1 LFQTAVVKEGLR
13 LSFGVVGRLP
23 RVVPDSGA
31 SFDNHFLPS
40 GTVVG
45 MSSWMMHRDPD
56 VFPDPM
62 KFDPERWLQSIE
74 QTQRLN
80 HNMVPF
86 GRGSRQCVGMP
97 LAHAEVYVMLGTMF
111 RRFPKELRVCNTTPE
126 TMADYEDWF
135 SSYHPYSKRDE
146 WLRVR
151 VAPETVGDAE
161 KSEHGL

>member
-1 LFQTAVVKEGLR
+1 
-13 LSFGVVGRLP
+13 
-23 RVVPDSGA
+23 VVPDSGA

-40 GTVVG
+40 GTIVG
-45 MSSWMMHRDPD
+45 MSSWMMHRDPE

-62 KFDPERWLQSIE
+62 KFDPERWLQSTE

-97 LAHAEVYVMLGTMF
+97 LAYAEVYVMLGTMF
-111 RRFPKELRVCNTTPE
+111 RRFPRELRVCNTTPE

-146 WLRVR
+146 WLRVS
-151 VAPETVGDAE
+151 VKPETVGDAE
-161 KSEHGL
+161 KY

>member
-1 LFQTAVVKEGLR
+1 MR

-23 RVVPDSGA
+23 RVVPDHGA
-31 SFDNHFLPS
+31 SFHGNFIPP
-40 GTVVG
+40 GTIVG
-45 MSSWMMHRDPD
+45 MSSWMMHRDPE

-62 KFDPERWLQSIE
+62 SFDPERWLQSTE

-97 LAHAEVYVMLGTMF
+97 LAYAEVYVMLGTMF
-111 RRFPKELRVCNTTPE
+111 RRFPKKLRIRNTTPE
-126 TMADYEDWF
+126 TMTDYEDWF

-146 WLRVR
+146 WLRVSIE
-151 VAPETVGDAE
+151 ANATE
-161 KSEHGL
+161 KSELDS